1 MPYCS
6 QCGNQVREAD
16 VYCTRCGFRQPV
28 PAPSSP
34 NVSSDAVSD
43 RTACILCYI
52 PFFGWVVSIIV
63 LAAQRFRGHQ
73 VVRFHA
79 FQALYLFV
87 AWLLVDW
94 VVQPIVMVGPH
105 FWFRDVWPHTLG
117 LTTVVKLLELAI
129 ILVNSYMMLRVNDR
143 ERLRL
148 PLIGDLAEKSL

>member
-16 VYCTRCGFRQPV
+16 AYCSRCGSRQPV
-28 PAPSSP
+28 SSSAPRLAA
-34 NVSSDAVSD
+34 SDAVSD

-63 LAAQRFRGHQ
+63 LAAVRFRHQ
-73 VVRFHA
+73 RVVRFHA

-94 VVQPIVMVGPH
+94 VIQPIVLVGPH
-105 FWFRDVWPHTLG
+105 FWFRDAWPHGFG
-117 LTTVVKLLELAI
+117 LTTMVKVLELAI

-143 ERLRL
+143 ETLRL
-148 PLIGDLAEKSL
+148 PLVGDLAEKSL